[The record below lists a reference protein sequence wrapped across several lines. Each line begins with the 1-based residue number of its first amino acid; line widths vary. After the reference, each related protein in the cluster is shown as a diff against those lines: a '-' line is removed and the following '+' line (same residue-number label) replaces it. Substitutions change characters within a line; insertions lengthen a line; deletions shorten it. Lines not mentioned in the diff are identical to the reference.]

1 MDKIVVI
8 ALGGNALETA
18 NEIPNSDNQLKNINK
33 VIPTII
39 ELIKL
44 EYKVIITHG
53 NGPQVGRM
61 LIQNENSDSFETPSA
76 DFDVIDAMSQAAIG
90 YQIEQSLKNHLKEN
104 QMDYDVVTLITQVL
118 VDAEDSSFNN
128 PTKPIGPFYDE
139 EKAKELVETKGYE
152 IKKDANRGYR
162 RVVASP
168 KPHSIIELE
177 SIKML
182 LNNNKIVVCCGGG
195 GIPVIETDNKLHGVA
210 AVIDKDK
217 TTALL
222 AKELNADYLVILTA
236 VSNVA
241 INFGLENQISLYNV
255 TTTKLKEYIVNN
267 EFAAGSMLPKIE
279 AAIDF
284 VEASNNKAIITD
296 LNHLKPALQNQAG
309 TNIRCD

>member
-1 MDKIVVI
+1 MKKIVVI

-18 NEIPNSDNQLKNINK
+18 NEIPNNDNQLKNINK

-44 EYKVIITHG
+44 EYQVIITHG

-61 LIQNENSDSFETPSA
+61 LIQNENSDSLETPAA

-104 QMDYDVVTLITQVL
+104 KLDRDVVTLITQVL
-118 VDAEDSSFNN
+118 VDAEDDSFNH
-128 PTKPIGPFYDE
+128 PSKPIGPFYDE
-139 EKAKELVETKGYE
+139 QKAKELTITKGYE

-168 KPHSIIELE
+168 TPQAIVELE

-195 GIPVIETDNKLHGVA
+195 GIPVVETENQLHGVA

-241 INFGLENQISLYNV
+241 VNFGLENQTNLYNV
-255 TTTKLKEYIVNN
+255 TTNKLKEYIDSN

-279 AAIDF
+279 ATIDF
-284 VEASNNKAIITD
+284 VETTKNNAIITD
-296 LNHLKPALQNQAG
+296 LTHLKPALNNQAG